1 MQQSRNSLGPAIFK
15 PIIFPTFSFDF
26 RKPWMRT
33 AVKVT
38 MKLFFHVRLLAL
50 KCLDFML
57 VAADMSQVLR
67 VAYAGDWQH
76 HVWGFP

>member
-1 MQQSRNSLGPAIFK
+1 
-15 PIIFPTFSFDF
+15 
-26 RKPWMRT
+26 
-33 AVKVT
+33 

-50 KCLDFML
+50 KCLDWML

-76 HVWGFP
+76 HVWAFPRSFMTRVVIFIKVSLRNNLDNLI